1 MRSSVDTRSPWF
13 VLSLPRGRFL
23 VALIALVATTCLAT
37 CSKAPETDEALM
49 KAGLDALYTRKDA
62 NAAATV
68 FRKVLERNPTHYGAT
83 YQLATALDRAGKPD
97 EARPLWEKVLAMAE
111 ATRDTDTAGTARA
124 RLGKVEVVSD
134 EPLMKAGLDALY
146 TQKDPNTAA
155 ALFRKVLE
163 RNPTHY
169 GATYQLAAAL
179 DRAGKPDE
187 ARPLWEK
194 VLPMAEGYNDKPT
207 ADMARARLGR
217 EQ

>member
-37 CSKAPETDEALM
+37 CSKAPETDEA
-49 KAGLDALYTRKDA
+49 
-62 NAAATV
+62 
-68 FRKVLERNPTHYGAT
+68 
-83 YQLATALDRAGKPD
+83 
-97 EARPLWEKVLAMAE
+97 
-111 ATRDTDTAGTARA
+111 
-124 RLGKVEVVSD
+124 
-134 EPLMKAGLDALY
+134 LMKAGLDALY